1 MTGSFTHTPLG
12 SKRSGSGTKL
22 MLRYHLHSLSANVA
36 TWFVHEP
43 INALA
48 CYEREK
54 ENNMNIDYES
64 GIKNI
69 GNTRRLKDAFAR
81 AEKGEALTIAFLGG
95 SITQGSLA
103 SEPSKCYAARVFAW
117 WEETFPKA
125 KLTFINAGI
134 GATDSQFGCARAAED
149 VLSYKPDVISVEYA
163 VNDMSTAHFMETYE
177 GVVRKL
183 LSADNSPAVY
193 TFYNVCYDNGSSAE
207 LMHSKIAR
215 HYNIPAFSMQSTI
228 YPLLLAGEIE
238 NREITPD
245 DLHPNDR
252 GHEMVA
258 SVITYGLDKIRK
270 GEFSKEKEP
279 ERLEGAKL
287 PAPLTANAY
296 EDSVRYRNKNAD
308 VVSCEGWEVD
318 EAPQDHITDIFKNGW
333 TATKKGA
340 KISFKVKGSCIG
352 VQYRRTIK
360 LPAPVAVAK
369 VDGEVKATLDA
380 NFDETWGDKLCLDT
394 LLDHGDAGEHIVE
407 IEIVDA
413 PEKSE
418 LPFYLVSVIASGN
431 PKPLYLKPAF
441 AHTIWGG
448 ERLRTDYGY
457 DEPGDDIGECWG
469 ISAHKNGEGIIA
481 CGQFAGMKLSELWE
495 SHPELFGNK
504 APDGS
509 RKLPYDRFPLLT
521 KIIDAKADLS
531 IQVHPDDEY
540 AKVNEN
546 GSFGKTE
553 CWYVLDCPE
562 GGSLVIGHNAKDKA
576 ELEDMIR
583 GGKWDKFIREV
594 PVKKGD
600 FIQIDPGTVHAIKGG
615 ILLLETQQNSDITYR
630 VYDYDR
636 LQNGKPRELHIDK
649 SIDVITVPAKSAD
662 EAVVNFA
669 EAPVNAVTQ
678 MYSCK
683 YYTVSKVN
691 VDGCVEYE
699 NRAPFLCVSVLEGDG
714 EISGFKVNKGNHLIL
729 PSGWAKVLF
738 SGKMELIISHV

>member
-1 MTGSFTHTPLG
+1 
-12 SKRSGSGTKL
+12 
-22 MLRYHLHSLSANVA
+22 
-36 TWFVHEP
+36 
-43 INALA
+43 
-48 CYEREK
+48 
-54 ENNMNIDYES
+54 
-64 GIKNI
+64 
-69 GNTRRLKDAFAR
+69 
-81 AEKGEALTIAFLGG
+81 
-95 SITQGSLA
+95 
-103 SEPSKCYAARVFAW
+103 
-117 WEETFPKA
+117 
-125 KLTFINAGI
+125 
-134 GATDSQFGCARAAED
+134 
-149 VLSYKPDVISVEYA
+149 
-163 VNDMSTAHFMETYE
+163 MSTPHYMETYE

-183 LSADNSPAVY
+183 LSAPNKPAVY

-207 LMHSKIAR
+207 LMHSRIAR

-228 YPLLLAGEIE
+228 YPLLLSGEIE

-245 DLHPNDR
+245 DLHPNDI
-252 GHEMVA
+252 GHDMVA

-270 GEFSKEKEP
+270 CEVCCKAENSKA
-279 ERLEGAKL
+279 EGAQASSGDDTSASICNDASGSCNKL

-308 VVSCEGWEVD
+308 IISNEGWTADTE
-318 EAPQDHITDIFKNGW
+318 PQNHITDIFKNGW

-340 KISFKVKGSCIG
+340 KIAFKVSGSCIG

-369 VDGEVKATLDA
+369 VDGKVAATLDG

-394 LLDHGDAGEHIVE
+394 LLDHGKGGEHIVE

-431 PKPLYLKPAF
+431 PKPLFLKPAF

-448 ERLRTDYGY
+448 TRLREDYGY

-469 ISAHKNGEGIIA
+469 ISAHKNGEGIVA
-481 CGQFAGMKLSELWE
+481 CGAYEGVKLSELWNT
-495 SHPELFGNK
+495 HPELFGNK
-504 APDGS
+504 AADGS
-509 RKLPYDRFPLLT
+509 RVLPYDRFPLLT

-562 GGSLVIGHNAKDKA
+562 NGTLVVGHNAKDKA
-576 ELEDMIR
+576 ELSDMIKN
-583 GGKWDKFIREV
+583 GKWDKFIREI

-649 SIDVITVPAKSAD
+649 SIDVITVPAKSASD
-662 EAVVNFA
+662 SIKSFANTEA
-669 EAPVNAVTQ
+669 NAVTE

-683 YYTVSKVN
+683 YYTVSKVS
-691 VDGCVEYE
+691 VDGEFNFAIDV
-699 NRAPFLCVSVLEGDG
+699 PFLCVSVLSGEGQLNG
-714 EISGFKVNKGNHLIL
+714 YKVNKGNHLIL
-729 PSGWAKVLF
+729 PAGTAKVELK
-738 SGKMELIISHV
+738 GKMELIISNV